1 MINFFYT
8 CFFFFLISVNP
19 AASEGGF
26 ARLLQE
32 DSFAKDR
39 FFGGVEI
46 NLKLTQGVPYKIS
59 FLEDPISLVID
70 FNIVSF
76 DEIDPQKLNRSKNIK
91 FIKFEEL
98 DTKWSRLSI
107 QFKHY
112 WSIKSTEMRI
122 DPKDGS
128 AIISVLLQSVSE
140 DVFKSKNVNGSNSL
154 KRKKSKVIEKTSAN
168 EDSEFLVVLDPGH
181 GGKDPGAESGGYR
194 ESNLMLELATAVKE
208 SLIKNTDVKVILTRN
223 EDVFL
228 SLEDR
233 ITIATQSGADL
244 FISLHADAVI
254 EGEASGTTIYL
265 LSENATDKM
274 SAQLASRHDR
284 SEILRDVDLSGID
297 SQVASV
303 LIDMARQETKPRN
316 EAVASFILQVFKEK
330 ITELSSQPLRYA
342 AFSVLKSP
350 DIPSILIEAG
360 FMSTSSDLQ
369 NLITPQW
376 RVEFANAL
384 SEAISRWQRKE
395 KQQKFLK
402 KE

>member
-1 MINFFYT
+1 MKNFIYT
-8 CFFFFLISVNP
+8 ILFLVLAVP
-19 AASEGGF
+19 AASEVSL

-32 DSFAKDR
+32 NSFAKDR
-39 FFGGVEI
+39 FFGGLEI
-46 NLKLTQGVPYKIS
+46 NLSLSQGVPYKIR
-59 FLEDPISLVID
+59 FLEDPISLIID
-70 FNIVSF
+70 FNMVSF
-76 DEIDPQKLNRSKNIK
+76 DDIDPQKLNDSKNIK

-98 DTKWSRLSI
+98 DSKWSRLSI
-107 QFKHY
+107 QFDDF
-112 WSIKSTEMRI
+112 WNIENTEMRV
-122 DPKDGS
+122 DPSDSS
-128 AIISVLLQSVSE
+128 ATISILLKSVSE
-140 DVFKSKNVNGSNSL
+140 EAFKSENIKENNFLKSENSGQ
-154 KRKKSKVIEKTSAN
+154 KQKSAVIEDNK
-168 EDSEFLVVLDPGH
+168 FVVVLDPGH
-181 GGKDPGAESGGYR
+181 GGKDPGAEASGYR
-194 ESNLMLELATAVKE
+194 ESNLMLELAAAVKE
-208 SLIKNTDVKVILTRN
+208 SLIRNTEFKVVLTRT
-223 EDVFL
+223 EDIFL

-233 ITIATQSGADL
+233 ITIAAQSGADL

-254 EGEASGTTIYL
+254 EGEASGTTVYL

-369 NLITPQW
+369 NLITPHW
-376 RVEFANAL
+376 RLEFADAL
-384 SEAISRWQRKE
+384 SEAILRWQIKD
-395 KQQKFLK
+395 KQQKFLIR
-402 KE
+402 E